1 MLAQIGSGQRLF
13 PGPGQTLRS
22 AADEDVD
29 AQKRRALH
37 RGECGG
43 KQGLRFH
50 DARVPILQVR
60 GGAVPGFGCGMVL
73 AFYQPIT
80 FGAVYVAQPLYVS
93 PMSSL

>member
-1 MLAQIGSGQRLF
+1 MVEAKGYLPVPDKPCAPMAMKMSMHRNDALCIVANAAASKACDSTTPEF
-13 PGPGQTLRS
+13 PFYRYG
-22 AADEDVD
+22 
-29 AQKRRALH
+29 
-37 RGECGG
+37 
-43 KQGLRFH
+43 
-50 DARVPILQVR
+50 